1 MKTTSFAERILNNK
15 RKIIFDVLLIFVC
28 LSVGFLSFIII
39 EANKEEGAYVRV
51 SINGELKEE
60 YSLSEDGEYSINGGS
75 NILVIEGGAAYVRY
89 ADCPDGLCVNQGK
102 ISRTGERITCLPNR
116 VMVDVVG
123 AGEEILGN

>member
-1 MKTTSFAERILNNK
+1 MEK
-15 RKIIFDVLLIFVC
+15 RKFRADIILVAVLLVLA
-28 LSVGFLSFIII
+28 LSVFLFM
-39 EANKEEGAYVRV
+39 EFTREPGARVRV
-51 SINGELKEE
+51 EVKGVTVAE
-60 YSLSEDGEYSINGGS
+60 YSLSKDGEYSLNGGS

-123 AGEEILGN
+123 AGEEILEN

>member
-1 MKTTSFAERILNNK
+1 MNNK

-51 SINGELKEE
+51 SINGEFKEE
-60 YSLSEDGEYSINGGS
+60 YSLSADGEYSINGGS
-75 NILVIEGGAAYVRY
+75 NILVIEDGAAYVRY

-123 AGEEILGN
+123 AGEEILEN

>member
-1 MKTTSFAERILNNK
+1 MKITSFAERILNNK
-15 RKIIFDVLLIFVC
+15 RKIVFDVLLIFVC
-28 LSVGFLSFIII
+28 LCVGFLSFIII

-51 SINGELKEE
+51 SINGEFKEE
-60 YSLSEDGEYSINGGS
+60 YSLSADGEYSINGGS
-75 NILVIEGGAAYVRY
+75 NILVIEDGAAYVRY

-123 AGEEILGN
+123 AGEEILEN